1 MSSAYIFPGQGSQAI
16 GMGRA
21 LYDASPAAREVF
33 DTADAALGFE
43 ISRLC
48 FEGPED
54 ELKLTAN
61 TQPAIL
67 TVSVAVYRAS
77 IEAGAAEPAC
87 AAGHSLG
94 EYSALVAA
102 GVLDLAD
109 AVRLVRARGTFMQEA
124 VPVGV
129 GAMEVVLGLEDA
141 KVEEACRE
149 AAQGDVCAPANYNGA
164 GQVVIAGTAA
174 AVARAGEIAK
184 RLGAKRVIPIP
195 VSAPFHTA
203 LMKPAADRMVELL
216 EATAFRDPTF
226 PVMANSTAELDYT
239 GERARELLERQIA
252 SPVLWEQSVQRLDA
266 LGVKNWIEMGPGR
279 VLAGLV
285 RKTVKGATVHSV
297 ERPDEIAAVFAAP
310 GAGAEPATV

>member
-1 MSSAYIFPGQGSQAI
+1 MTTAYIFPGQGSQAV

-33 DTADAALGFE
+33 GIADEALGFS
-43 ISRLC
+43 ISQLC

-54 ELKLTAN
+54 QLKLTAN

-67 TVSVAVYRAS
+67 TVSVAVYRAAR
-77 IEAGAAEPAC
+77 EAGAPEPSF

-102 GVLDLAD
+102 GVLDVAD

-129 GAMEVVLGLEDA
+129 GAMEVVLGLDDD

-149 AAQGDVCAPANYNGA
+149 AAQGEVCAPANYNGA

-184 RLGAKRVIPIP
+184 RLGAKRVIAIP
-195 VSAPFHTA
+195 VSAPFHTS
-203 LMKPAADRMVELL
+203 LMQPAADRMVELL
-216 EATAFRDPTF
+216 EATVFRDPKF
-226 PVMANSTAELDYT
+226 PVVANSTAELDYT
-239 GERARELLERQIA
+239 GEKARELLERQIA
-252 SPVLWEQSVQRLDA
+252 SPVLWEQSVIKLDA

-285 RKTVKGATVHSV
+285 RKTVKGATCHSV
-297 ERPDEIAAVFAAP
+297 ERPDEIAAAFAAP
-310 GAGAEPATV
+310 EAGSAPATV